1 MNVFS
6 KPIVSAEYTPNEQ
19 IDKKNEKKNEN
30 ISMNYINYDNSIT
43 LTKYKIPQLK
53 KIAKENKLHVSGS
66 KPQLIERIHH
76 FFVKCKKAVFLQK
89 LFRGYIVKKTFKLRG
104 QAFKNRK
111 LCVNETDFYTLEPLE
126 EIPYEEFYSY
136 TDAKN
141 FIYGFNIKSLIAL
154 YKQKGKIINPYN
166 REKVEF
172 KTMNEIF
179 SLYKL
184 CKIIFTENFKPEEAV
199 VSQPPPQQRT
209 RVIPQSVR
217 NSIVQPISNQTIT
230 NRFVG
235 NIIQNYMSNSFAVNF
250 TPRQRE
256 LFQKMEIIRA
266 KPLETRI
273 QELFME
279 IDLLG
284 NYTQSAWFNDLEKRD
299 IIRLFRYLRDIW
311 YYRGRMSNEI
321 KMKISSLHD
330 PFLNNDIQSIN
341 ISAPV
346 EDFKKI
352 CISVMENIVYTG
364 IDAEFQKLGA
374 LHVLS
379 ALTVVSMRARQNM
392 MWLYESLLY

>member
-6 KPIVSAEYTPNEQ
+6 KPIESEECGP
-19 IDKKNEKKNEN
+19 KEKDNEN
-30 ISMNYINYDNSIT
+30 ISMNYIKYDNLIT

-66 KPQLIERIHH
+66 KPQLIERIHNY
-76 FFVKCKKAVFLQK
+76 FIKCKKAVFLQK
-89 LFRGYIVKKTFKLRG
+89 LFRGYIVKRSFKIRG
-104 QAFKNRK
+104 KAFKNRK

-126 EIPYEEFYSY
+126 DIPFEEFYSY
-136 TDAKN
+136 TDEKN

-166 REKVEF
+166 REKVDF
-172 KTMNEIF
+172 KTMNEMF

-184 CKIIFTENFKPEEAV
+184 CKIIFTENFKPEDAP
-199 VSQPPPQQRT
+199 VSQPQPLQRT
-209 RVIPQSVR
+209 RTLPQSVR
-217 NSIVQPISNQTIT
+217 NTMVQPATMT

-256 LFQKMEIIRA
+256 LFQKMETIRA

-284 NYTQSAWFNDLEKRD
+284 NYTQSAWFNDLDKRD
-299 IIRLFRYLRDIW
+299 ILRLFRYLRDIW
-311 YYRGRMSNEI
+311 YYRGRMSNEV

-330 PFLNNDIQSIN
+330 PFLNNDIQTLN
-341 ISAPV
+341 ISAPL

-352 CISVMENIVYTG
+352 CISVMENIIYTG
-364 IDAEFQKLGA
+364 IDTEFQKLGA